1 MHSHFSHLDE
11 HTLFEFPPVESSSPE
26 GIVAAGGNLSPGMLL
41 SAYSQGIFPWYM
53 EGEPILW
60 WSPEPRC
67 VLFPGELHISRSMKK
82 LLKNARFRLS
92 LDTCFDEVIN
102 ACKRVSRPGQR
113 GTWITDEMLEAYVA
127 LHRLGYAHSVEVWDG
142 PLLAGGMYGVS
153 LGSCFFGESMFTLI
167 SNASKVALIHLIT
180 LIETLGFRFLDC
192 QVFSPHLGTMGA
204 RLIPRHEFMSLLR
217 ECLQDDTIRGAWT
230 TLSGAGH

>member
-1 MHSHFSHLDE
+1 
-11 HTLFEFPPVESSSPE
+11 
-26 GIVAAGGNLSPGMLL
+26 
-41 SAYSQGIFPWYM
+41 M